1 MENMKKRIFTLIE
14 LLVVIAIIAIL
25 AAMLLPAL
33 KNAKEAAYQAS
44 CSSNQRQLG
53 QLWINY
59 VDDYNGNLCRYA
71 TITEDGL
78 AIAGVTG
85 YPDDPGFWTYKMRDY
100 LRIPNAVMGSSGSA
114 NNRSKL
120 LRCQSSQITSTR
132 IYDYTPYGMLSYGI
146 GGSRRVTWT
155 RYYKKLSDIRKPSVQ
170 VGFAECTY
178 GTGRG
183 YYMFS
188 DFHKT
193 SAYTTYPHG
202 NMTKNN
208 MLYNDGH
215 VSPKSIRDAL
225 LRSATTE
232 TDEIFGNP

>member
-1 MENMKKRIFTLIE
+1 MEKRKFTLIE
-14 LLVVIAIIAIL
+14 LLVAIAIIAIL

-53 QLWINY
+53 QLWMNY
-59 VDDYNGNLCRYA
+59 VDDYKGNLCRYA

-78 AIAGVTG
+78 AISGVTG
-85 YPDDPGFWTYKMRDY
+85 YPDDIGFWTYKMKDY
-100 LRIPNAVMGSSGSA
+100 LGTPNALVGSSGSV

-120 LRCQSSQITSTR
+120 LKCQSNKITSTS
-132 IYDYTPYGMLSYGI
+132 IYSYTPYGMLSYGI
-146 GGSRRVTWT
+146 GGSRRSSWT
-155 RYYKKLSDIRKPSVQ
+155 RYYKKLSDIKKPSVQ

-183 YYMFS
+183 YYTFS
-188 DFHKT
+188 EFFKN
-193 SAYTTYPHG
+193 SAYITYPHG

-215 VSPKSIRDAL
+215 VSPKTIKDAIQ
-225 LRSATTE
+225 RSSTTE